1 MCEVTPKQEAFLD
14 GLMKGKSQRQA
25 YLDAYPERAGWKK
38 ESLDISASRLL
49 NDNAKVALRYQELQE
64 EARAAAAISRDTI
77 ISELREIGFA
87 DIDLDRVS
95 VKDKIKALELLV
107 KILGYEQAQKVDM
120 TLSEDSRVIK
130 HLHLPF
136 DGMEGDDGADR

>member
-1 MCEVTPKQEAFLD
+1 MCEVTPKQEAFLN

-38 ESLDISASRLL
+38 ESIDISASRLL

-64 EARAAAAISRDTI
+64 EARTSAAISRDAI
-77 ISELREIGFA
+77 ISELRQIGFA
-87 DIDLDRVS
+87 DIDLDKVS

-107 KILGYEQAQKVDM
+107 KIFGFEEAQKIDI
-120 TLSEDSRVIK
+120 TSTEKNQIIK
-130 HLHLPF
+130 HLHLPY
-136 DGMEGDDGADR
+136 DGMEGSND